1 MQIVNARSSFVILCL
16 LSVSVAGYAVVAYG
30 FLPLGSLVHPDMSV
44 VFQANKTGI
53 YAHVF
58 GAAVALALG
67 TAAGVVLAVMLTAV
81 GLWRA
86 WGLWRSWRETGSGP
100 R

>member
-1 MQIVNARSSFVILCL
+1 MSGPGGAAQRPRNPFRNEADAFRVLVMFVA
-16 LSVSVAGYAVVAYG
+16 AGAAV
-30 FLPLGSLVHPDMSV
+30 
-44 VFQANKTGI
+44 
-53 YAHVF
+53 
-58 GAAVALALG
+58 AAVALALG